1 MLVKCLEYFINVKGS
16 GGFEVID
23 TFFLIYN
30 LDTGHKG
37 HKLSDQRIQNVEWID
52 CNDDED
58 YSDGSDD
65 IGSCIEKWQ
74 KQPKD
79 TCYFDKFFSQGCPI
93 LTRIFISY

>member
-1 MLVKCLEYFINVKGS
+1 MEYFINFKGS
-16 GGFEVID
+16 GGFEAID

-37 HKLSDQRIQNVEWID
+37 RKLFDQRIQNVEWID

-65 IGSCIEKWQ
+65 IGTTYIEKWQ

-79 TCYFDKFFSQGCPI
+79 TCYNDEYFSQGRPI
-93 LTRIFISY
+93 LTRIFIS